1 MKFLDLNTG
10 YSFDGLWNEDQTRGY
25 VFWFPNEQSTNIVYS
40 MPICII
46 NESNDSLHLTIE
58 DNSIFDFIDETALK
72 DSITLDCCEFYELE
86 SDNNDYKR
94 KFSTT
99 TVAQQISNNQ
109 FAHIFNI
116 RCKSKNPGEFVCK
129 INIENAGY
137 IKVGADFYEEY
148 EPYDINLS
156 NFGVELPDTIQK
168 AIYDISIH
176 EDYKD
181 NILMNRKYKELL
193 SNYWDIVANKGSY
206 KSLNNSLDWF
216 EWGDLLKIKEIWKR
230 DEAGKMIFD
239 DREVMSIFENKIKD
253 HYGNFIKTSY
263 IALYCYTFNELQTA
277 DVVFNNYNDYYN
289 NDNNVAINT
298 IVKLIDSTDDYPAGF
313 YRVIDNKGL
322 QYISETQYDSEGNP
336 KLIENI
342 LKWAKNDIRIK
353 LSLLTQFFGTYFLPI
368 HLSILYSTL
377 EDQIYTNTIKG
388 IVGSS
393 ICRQDSFGDFNYVS
407 SNIKD
412 GEIFKL
418 DNVKTYVNEKDIFNN
433 LYISKEHESGK
444 HEWILSNE
452 KLNVRVFPNNDD
464 IQGEE
469 FFKNY
474 YVGPGKVIP
483 IKFNIPNQTR
493 KDFIK
498 QTIISINGLKY
509 SCFDKIDVKDNEI
522 NINFDFLAKEARDYN
537 LMFSFITSTGK
548 TIIKSIDFV
557 VEDVDNLNINV
568 YKVQA
573 KDDSNGFTYLDF
585 SNTYNYRYFFAN
597 QPSKIEYDEN
607 GPVVNNKCYYMQY
620 LPYMSPQ
627 NPLFES
633 YKGIKLNRTVVIKAS
648 DFTKYDLTNIRY
660 WFKNYLEFQ
669 KKVEDKLTYLVF
681 VSKYFYEE
689 LPSHIYEHPEYEI
702 IRNDLV
708 FYPQFHNLIRMQ
720 GIAEENY
727 TISQY
732 EAVCCAPEININR
745 NNIKP
750 FKYGHK
756 LIDYEWTFCNS
767 AINEY
772 IYNPS
777 SSRQPF
783 VVKDNGLIK
792 PGYYDICFKY
802 SLSDGIQG
810 ECTLNSA
817 FRIKT
822 I

>member
-25 VFWFPNEQSTNIVYS
+25 VFWFPNEQSTNIIYS
-40 MPICII
+40 MPICIV
-46 NESNDSLHLTIE
+46 NESSDSLHLTIE
-58 DNSIFDFIDETALK
+58 NNSVFDFIDETSLM
-72 DSITLDCCEFYELE
+72 DTITLDCCEFYELE

-109 FAHIFNI
+109 FAHIVNI

-129 INIENAGY
+129 INIENVGY

-148 EPYDINLS
+148 ESYDINLS

-176 EDYKD
+176 EDYKN

-263 IALYCYTFNELQTA
+263 IALYCLLYK
-277 DVVFNNYNDYYN
+277 DSDNYDIE
-289 NDNNVAINT
+289 DNPILLENT
-298 IVKLIDSTDDYPAGF
+298 M
-313 YRVIDNKGL
+313 
-322 QYISETQYDSEGNP
+322 
-336 KLIENI
+336 
-342 LKWAKNDIRIK
+342 KWAKDDIRIK
-353 LSLLTQFFGTYFLPI
+353 LALLTQFFGAYFIPI

-388 IVGSS
+388 IVGTS

-418 DNVKTYVNEKDIFNN
+418 DNVKTYVDEKDIFNN

-464 IQGEE
+464 VQGEE

-498 QTIISINGLKY
+498 QTIISINGLRY
-509 SCFDKIDVKDNEI
+509 SCFDKINVKDNEI
-522 NINFDFLAKEARDYN
+522 NISYNFLAKEARDYN
-537 LMFSFITSTGK
+537 LIFSFITSTGK
-548 TIIKSIDFV
+548 TIVKSINFI

-573 KDDSNGFTYLDF
+573 KDDSNGLTYLDF

-607 GPVVNNKCYYMQY
+607 GPIANNKCYYMQY

-633 YKGIKLNRTVVIKAS
+633 YKGIKLNRTVVIKAN

-750 FKYGHK
+750 FKYSYK
-756 LIDYEWTFCNS
+756 LIDHEWTFCNS

-783 VVKDNGLIK
+783 VVKDDGLIK

-817 FRIKT
+817 FRIK
-822 I
+822 II